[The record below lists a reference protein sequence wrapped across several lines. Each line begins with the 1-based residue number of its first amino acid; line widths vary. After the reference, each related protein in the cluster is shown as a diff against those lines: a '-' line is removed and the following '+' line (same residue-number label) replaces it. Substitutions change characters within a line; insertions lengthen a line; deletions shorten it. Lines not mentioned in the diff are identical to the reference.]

1 MTDERGR
8 CLSTGFHQ
16 HDEDP
21 HRAGRER
28 GRRRSNVATKPKP
41 VSAQELKSVEGY
53 MRKLFANKSIEL
65 RGRQKAADAA
75 EVYVGGEFVGV
86 ISKDTEDGETCFNF
100 SMSILD
106 IDLEQG

>member
-1 MTDERGR
+1 MASPDVGGARNPALFSPCGERR
-8 CLSTGFHQ
+8 VI
-16 HDEDP
+16 
-21 HRAGRER
+21 
-28 GRRRSNVATKPKP
+28 VAKPEP
-41 VSAQELKSVEGY
+41 VTAQELKSVEGY
-53 MRKLFANKSIEL
+53 LRKLFNNRSIEV

-86 ISKDTEDGETCFNF
+86 LSKDTEDGETCFQF